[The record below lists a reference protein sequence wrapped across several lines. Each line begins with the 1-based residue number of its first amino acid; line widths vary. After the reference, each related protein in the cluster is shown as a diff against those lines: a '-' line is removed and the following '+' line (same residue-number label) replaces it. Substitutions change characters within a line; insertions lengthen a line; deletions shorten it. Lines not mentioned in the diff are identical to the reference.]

1 MIETSLLVVL
11 QKVGQEP
18 EANVA
23 PLCAGTPTEERT
35 Q

>member
-1 MIETSLLVVL
+1 MIETSLLVIP
-11 QKVGQEP
+11 QRGGQEP